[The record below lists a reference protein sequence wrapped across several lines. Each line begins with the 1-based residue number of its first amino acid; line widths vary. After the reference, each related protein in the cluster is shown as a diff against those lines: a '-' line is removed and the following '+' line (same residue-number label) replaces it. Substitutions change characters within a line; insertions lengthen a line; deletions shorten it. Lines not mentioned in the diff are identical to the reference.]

1 MNKIIKLTESDLR
14 NLVKRIVKEQTVPNI
29 NDFPDW
35 PQKAK
40 KYLGKTAN
48 IYSDPQNKKFIT
60 QIRITN
66 AIVKTDG
73 TVKLETNSDTAPYSY
88 TYNCTKPNM
97 LQPGIGKYYSN
108 ELTPLLQQDFC
119 TKNSKGVSV
128 PIGTFASAKTQ
139 TSNLA
144 EDERRIGYGT
154 DEIRNL
160 EKDLAPDE
168 DIKLTDYT
176 GTLTG
181 EVVKKKDYVI
191 HMLRDIIHDQ
201 EWDRIGDVIL
211 YIKHRM

>member
-48 IYSDPQNKKFIT
+48 LYSDPQNKKFIT

-97 LQPGIGKYYSN
+97 LQPVGGSYHKIDKYYSN
-108 ELTPLLQQDFC
+108 ELTPMIQQDFC

-128 PIGTFASAKTQ
+128 PIGAFASNKSNQ
-139 TSNLA
+139 SNLA
-144 EDERRIGYGT
+144 
-154 DEIRNL
+154 
-160 EKDLAPDE
+160 
-168 DIKLTDYT
+168 
-176 GTLTG
+176 
-181 EVVKKKDYVI
+181 
-191 HMLRDIIHDQ
+191 
-201 EWDRIGDVIL
+201 
-211 YIKHRM
+211 